1 MRTTGKASFGALVA
15 TLAVAA
21 LAATGSAHDGHDHGG
36 ARQGGSEAKTKRH
49 HFEAIITASGVTLYA
64 HGPEG
69 KTLDAAR
76 LAATVTFYHPNA
88 PDNPW
93 FSRELKPS
101 AAKAGSPVDSL
112 TLTADLASVPAS
124 GVRVAFR
131 VTGLSDPAEPEANF
145 SVPFAISRPAELT
158 VAKATAAD
166 GKAIAAMKLCP
177 VSNED
182 LGSMG
187 GALKVSRGEKA
198 TFVCCKGCLKQIQAN
213 PEKYLG
219 TSAKVPAAAA
229 NHEHHDH

>member
-1 MRTTGKASFGALVA
+1 MRSTGKASFGALVA
-15 TLAVAA
+15 ALAVAA
-21 LAATGSAHDGHDHGG
+21 MAATGSAHDGHDHGG
-36 ARQGGSEAKTKRH
+36 ARHGGAEAKTKRH
-49 HFEAIITASGVTLYA
+49 HFEAVIAATGVTLYV

-76 LAATVTFYHPNA
+76 LAATATFYHPNV
-88 PDNPW
+88 PNKPW

-101 AAKAGSPVDSL
+101 AAKAGSPANSL
-112 TLTADLASVPAS
+112 SLAADLASVPAS
-124 GVRVAFR
+124 GARIAFR

-145 SVPFAISRPAELT
+145 SVPFAISRPTELT

-166 GKAIAAMKLCP
+166 GKVIAAMKLCP

-187 GALKVSRGEKA
+187 GALKVSRGEKS
-198 TFVCCKGCLKQIQAN
+198 TFICCKGCLKQIQAN

-219 TSAKVPAAAA
+219 TSAKAPAAAA